1 MAEIFGHTPVLLQ
14 TAIKYLNVKPNQLY
28 IDATVGGG
36 GHAELILQKGGRVL
50 GIDCDPEAIGVT
62 QKRLAQACP
71 NSPFF
76 QKGEANE
83 QGRVPPKRQWQLIK
97 GNFANLENI
106 VKQAKI
112 GQVDGILFDLGATAY
127 QLTSKR
133 RGFSFRS
140 NAPLDMRMDPDL
152 NVTAADLIA
161 ALSENELYQIF
172 TKFSQEQLARPI
184 ARAIVGA
191 RRIKPIKT
199 CQELATIIERIYR
212 KRGRIHPAT
221 KVFQAL
227 RIAVNDELNNLKK
240 ALPQALRLLKK
251 EGRLVVISFHEGE
264 DRIVKN
270 FLKKN
275 SQAMKLKIITKNI
288 VRPDDEEIIINPRA
302 RSAHL
307 RVGQKV

>member
-1 MAEIFGHTPVLLQ
+1 M
-14 TAIKYLNVKPNQLY
+14 
-28 IDATVGGG
+28 
-36 GHAELILQKGGRVL
+36 
-50 GIDCDPEAIGVT
+50 
-62 QKRLAQACP
+62 
-71 NSPFF
+71 
-76 QKGEANE
+76 
-83 QGRVPPKRQWQLIK
+83 
-97 GNFANLENI
+97 
-106 VKQAKI
+106 
-112 GQVDGILFDLGATAY
+112 
-127 QLTSKR
+127 
-133 RGFSFRS
+133 
-140 NAPLDMRMDPDL
+140 
-152 NVTAADLIA
+152 
-161 ALSENELYQIF
+161 
-172 TKFSQEQLARPI
+172 
-184 ARAIVGA
+184 
-191 RRIKPIKT
+191 
-199 CQELATIIERIYR
+199 ATIIEKIYR